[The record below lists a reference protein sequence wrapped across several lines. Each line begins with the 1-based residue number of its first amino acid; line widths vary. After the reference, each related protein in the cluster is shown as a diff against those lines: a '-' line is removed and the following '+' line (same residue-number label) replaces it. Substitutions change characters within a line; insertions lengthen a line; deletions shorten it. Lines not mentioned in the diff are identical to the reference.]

1 VAEDTLQDLAK
12 RLDKKP
18 LPSIPALSN
27 IQRFLQTRN
36 PKVGEVK
43 LEDLIDDSIVR
54 ELDKSGYFDRLNE
67 EYGVK

>member
-1 VAEDTLQDLAK
+1 LLK

-18 LPSIPALSN
+18 IPSIQALRN
-27 IQRFLQTRN
+27 IQRFLQTQN
-36 PKVGEVK
+36 SKVGQVK

-54 ELDKSGYFDRLNE
+54 ELDKSGYFERINA

>member
-1 VAEDTLQDLAK
+1 
-12 RLDKKP
+12 
-18 LPSIPALSN
+18 LSN

-54 ELDKSGYFDRLNE
+54 ELDKSGYFDRLND